1 MGTRKPP
8 VSDLLNALRTE
19 FLEALAGAELRIVA
33 RAREA
38 VAPVPLARQLLSQ
51 APPNAAGYRL
61 VLPPDSAGG
70 KPRYAPRKTAAGT
83 APCWT
88 VRQLQLPDDD
98 RLREGE
104 VYRIVWLDAQGC
116 RIPPTPA
123 DGVPG
128 LRFFLAR
135 ATLSDDPVDQQY
147 EQALVAATGQPS
159 EARVRQQVT
168 ERHLRRAHDLEQQA
182 ALARRAEREAEEL
195 RRTAAHLAETRQQAA
210 ELAEVQR
217 RAKELAAVQV
227 AAQHPSWQ
235 LWLPVALSFLPTLMQ
250 GGLLLW
256 ERSQTASDPKGEKNE
271 AARSKLR
278 GAFNEALMQISGALD
293 KLSPS
298 SARQAGP
305 QLQAVP
311 ATNTSALPAAAVET
325 AARDTKVLTLSPQ
338 TASSAPVVGPSSV
351 QALPGLRELEQKQA
365 RLAQVKLEVASL
377 AKAPDSVEKLDRLRR
392 LYVELGQ
399 LVQQTYALTSQV
411 SLPPGGGEPPI
422 KT

>member
-1 MGTRKPP
+1 
-8 VSDLLNALRTE
+8 VSDLLNSLRTE
-19 FLEALAGAELRIVA
+19 FLEALAGAERRIVA

-38 VAPVPLARQLLSQ
+38 GAPVPLARQLLSQ
-51 APPNAAGYRL
+51 APSNATGYRL
-61 VLPPDSAGG
+61 VLPPDSVGG

-88 VRQLQLPDDD
+88 VRPLQLPDDD

-116 RIPPTPA
+116 RILPTPA
-123 DGVPG
+123 AGVPG

-135 ATLSDDPVDQQY
+135 ATLSDDPVDQQF

-159 EARVRQQVT
+159 EAKVRQQVA

-182 ALARRAEREAEEL
+182 ALARRAEREAEEV
-195 RRTAAHLAETRQQAA
+195 RRTAAHLAETRKQAA

-217 RAKELAAVQV
+217 RAKDLAAAQV

-256 ERSQTASDPKGEKNE
+256 ERFQTAPDPKDEQNE
-271 AARSKLR
+271 AARSKVR

-305 QLQAVP
+305 PLQAVP
-311 ATNTSALPAAAVET
+311 AKNTSSLPAAAVET
-325 AARDTKVLTLSPQ
+325 AARDAKVPTPSPQ
-338 TASSAPVVGPSSV
+338 TASPEPLVGPSSV

-365 RLAQVKLEVASL
+365 RLAEVKLEVASL
-377 AKAPDSVEKLDRLRR
+377 AKASDSVEKLDRLRR

-411 SLPPGGGEPPI
+411 SLPPGGSESPRI
-422 KT
+422 T